1 MKKLLSF
8 VLCGLLAVLTL
19 APVSAAYTETEK
31 QYFEDGSYITVGF
44 GYDEG
49 DGDLAEGSEDTQP
62 ESGSLSFIE
71 RIISIFKKI
80 IAYLF
85 GKETEGTAPKTVSK
99 TKYARYY
106 DTNDNLL
113 WSVYLTAEFSYDG
126 ENSSCTKVSV
136 SADIKDSDWKL
147 ISSDCEKSGN
157 KATGNFTVRQY
168 KLGVP
173 LKTIEKTLTLTCD
186 KDGNVK

>member
-1 MKKLLSF
+1 MKKVISL
-8 VLCGLLAVLTL
+8 VLCALLVVLTL
-19 APVSAAYTETEK
+19 TPVSAAYTETEK
-31 QYFEDGSYITVGF
+31 QYFEDGSYITVG
-44 GYDEG
+44 YDES
-49 DGDLAEGSEDTQP
+49 DGDFGEITEDA
-62 ESGSLSFIE
+62 ESGSLSFFE

-85 GKETEGTAPKTVSK
+85 GKETEEETKPKTVSK

-113 WSVYLTAEFSYDG
+113 WTVYLTAEFSYDG
-126 ENSSCTKVSV
+126 ESAECTKVSV
-136 SADIKDSDWKL
+136 SQSIKDSDWKL

-157 KATGNFTVRQY
+157 RATGDFTVRQY